1 MTRRVTTLQK
11 LALSALIMTLPA
23 GSALAQDVTAVAG
36 RLKALSAH
44 QGMDIS
50 WSNITG
56 DASSMV
62 IEGVTVTS
70 AGGGEPLAIGNVT
83 LTDISEQNGGYRI
96 ETASTAPFSMD
107 EAGVFINASPLVFE
121 GVTLPA
127 EDASDPMSSLSFY
140 ESASLASLVVKNAG
154 KTAFSL
160 QNASGRISPYA
171 AGQPLDF
178 SGSVEKFTTDL
189 SLIQDPRVQ
198 GYVAALGYSVLEGD
212 IKMQGSW
219 TPTDGRW
226 SMPQYDIR
234 VNDVGTLGLALDLG
248 GLTPEFMKA
257 ANELSAEAAAS
268 GGGKDPAHD
277 AKMME
282 MLGGLTFHGG
292 TLRFND
298 DSLTG
303 RTLDLVASMQ
313 GQKRQDVV
321 NMAKMMIPLGLAQ
334 MQMAEL
340 AGAIVP
346 AISAY
351 LDDPK
356 SLEIV
361 AAPPSPVTFSEIS
374 AASMATPADSAA
386 TANALW
392 SLLGV
397 TVNANK

>member
-1 MTRRVTTLQK
+1 MNE
-11 LALSALIMTLPA
+11 
-23 GSALAQDVTAVAG
+23 GGVA
-36 RLKALSAH
+36 
-44 QGMDIS
+44 I
-50 WSNITG
+50 
-56 DASSMV
+56 DASS
-62 IEGVTVTS
+62 I
-70 AGGGEPLAIGNVT
+70 
-83 LTDISEQNGGYRI
+83 
-96 ETASTAPFSMD
+96 
-107 EAGVFINASPLVFE
+107 VFE

-127 EDASDPMSSLSFY
+127 ENASDPMSSLSFY

-154 KTAFSL
+154 KTAFSA
-160 QNASGRISPYA
+160 QNATGSISPYA

-178 SGSVEKFTTDL
+178 AGSVEKFTTDL
-189 SLIQDPRVQ
+189 SLIQDPRAQ
-198 GYVAALGYSVLEGD
+198 GYIAALGYGVLEGD
-212 IKMQGSW
+212 IKIQGSW
-219 TPTDGRW
+219 IPADGRW

-257 ANELSAEAAAS
+257 ANELSAKAAAS
-268 GGGKDPAHD
+268 GNGQNPAHD
-277 AKMME
+277 AQMME

-303 RTLDLVASMQ
+303 RTLDLVASLQ
-313 GQKRQDVV
+313 GQKREDVV

-334 MQMAEL
+334 MQMVEL
-340 AGAIVP
+340 ASAIVP
-346 AISAY
+346 AVSAY

-361 AAPPSPVTFSEIS
+361 ASPAAPVTFSQIQDT
-374 AASMATPADSAA
+374 SMATPGDSAA

-397 TVNANK
+397 TVTANK

>member
-1 MTRRVTTLQK
+1 MTRRAATLQK
-11 LALSALIMTLPA
+11 LALSALIIALPA
-23 GSALAQDVTAVAG
+23 GAAFAQDATAVAE
-36 RLKALSAH
+36 RLKALSAQ
-44 QGMDIS
+44 QGMEIS
-50 WSNITG
+50 WSNVTG

-62 IEGVTVTS
+62 LEGVTVKATGE
-70 AGGGEPLAIGNVT
+70 AEPLAIGNVT
-83 LTDISEQNGGYRI
+83 LTGISEQDGGYRI

-107 EAGVFINASPLVFE
+107 EAGVVIDASPFVFK

-127 EDASDPMSSLSFY
+127 ADASDPMSSLSFY

-160 QNASGRISPYA
+160 ENATGNISPYA

-178 SGSVEKFTTDL
+178 TGSVEKFTTDL

-212 IKMQGSW
+212 IKMRGSW
-219 TPTDGRW
+219 APADGRW

-234 VNDVGTLGLALDLG
+234 VNDVGTLGVALDLG

-257 ANELSAEAAAS
+257 ANALSAQAAN
-268 GGGKDPAHD
+268 GDGKDPAHD

-313 GQKRQDVV
+313 GQKREDVV

-361 AAPPSPVTFSEIS
+361 AAPPAPVTFSQIQQ
-374 AASMATPADSAA
+374 ASMATPGDSAA
-386 TANALW
+386 TTNAVW

-397 TVNANK
+397 TVNANQ

>member
-1 MTRRVTTLQK
+1 MTSHKAFRK
-11 LALSALIMTLPA
+11 LAVSALIMTLPL
-23 GSALAQDVTAVAG
+23 GSAFAQDVTAVAE
-36 RLKALSAH
+36 RLKVLSAH
-44 QGMDIS
+44 QGMELS

-56 DASSMV
+56 DPSSMV
-62 IEGVTVTS
+62 LEGVTVKPT
-70 AGGGEPLAIGNVT
+70 GGAEPMAIGNVT

-107 EAGVFINASPLVFE
+107 EDGVVIEASPLVFE

-127 EDASDPMSSLSFY
+127 ENAGDPMSSLTFY

-160 QNASGRISPYA
+160 QNAIGRISPYA
-171 AGQPLDF
+171 AGQQMDF
-178 SGSVEKFTTDL
+178 TGSVEKFTTDL

-198 GYVAALGYSVLEGD
+198 GYVAALGYGVLEGD
-212 IKMQGSW
+212 IRMQGSW

-234 VNDVGTLGLALDLG
+234 VNDVGTLGMTLDLG
-248 GLTPEFMKA
+248 GLTPEFMDA
-257 ANELSAEAAAS
+257 ANELSAQAAAS
-268 GGGKDPAHD
+268 DGENPAHD

-282 MLGGLTFHGG
+282 MLKSLTFHGG

-303 RTLDLVASMQ
+303 RTLDLIASFQ
-313 GQKRQDVV
+313 GQKPEDVV
-321 NMAKMMIPLGLAQ
+321 NMAKMTIPLALAQ
-334 MQMAEL
+334 MQMAQL

-346 AISAY
+346 AVSAY

-361 AAPPSPVTFSEIS
+361 ASPPAPVTFSEIHD
-374 AASMATPADSAA
+374 ASMATPSDSAA

-397 TVNANK
+397 TVTANK

>member
-1 MTRRVTTLQK
+1 MTIHVNTLRK
-11 LALSALIMTLPA
+11 LALSAVLITLPV
-23 GSALAQDVTAVAG
+23 GSALAQDVSAVAD

-44 QGMDIS
+44 QGMDLS
-50 WSNITG
+50 WSKISG

-62 IEGVTVTS
+62 LEGVTLKS
-70 AGGGEPLAIGNVT
+70 PGEAEPLAIGNVT
-83 LTDISEQNGGYRI
+83 LTGISEQDGGYRI

-107 EAGVFINASPLVFE
+107 EDGVVIDASPLVFG

-127 EDASDPMSSLSFY
+127 ESAGDPMSSLSFY

-160 QNASGRISPYA
+160 QNATGRISPYA

-178 SGSVEKFTTDL
+178 TGSVEKFTTDL

-226 SMPQYDIR
+226 SMPQYDIT

-248 GLTPEFMKA
+248 GLTPDFMKA
-257 ANELSAEAAAS
+257 ANDLSTQAAAS
-268 GGGKDPAHD
+268 GGDNNPAHD

-303 RTLDLVASMQ
+303 RALDLVASMQ
-313 GQKRQDVV
+313 GQKREDVV

-340 AGAIVP
+340 AGTIVP
-346 AISAY
+346 AVSAY

-361 AAPPSPVTFSEIS
+361 AAPVAPVTFSEIS
-374 AASMATPADSAA
+374 ATSMATPSDSAA

-397 TVNANK
+397 TVTANK